1 MAKEQVSSILR
12 ALEILEC
19 FMDNETEWTLKRLV
33 AQLDLPTTTVHRQ
46 LSTLTDRGYLVQDPI
61 RKSYRVGPR
70 LLLLSSTVLSHSD
83 LRSTARTAAFCNT
96 PASAPPAWRLSSSS
110 RRPAARGRRSNRSFP

>member
-33 AQLDLPTTTVHRQ
+33 AQLDHNTPCLNYVIISF
-46 LSTLTDRGYLVQDPI
+46 STLYNFII
-61 RKSYRVGPR
+61 RK
-70 LLLLSSTVLSHSD
+70 HKIQII
-83 LRSTARTAAFCNT
+83 
-96 PASAPPAWRLSSSS
+96 
-110 RRPAARGRRSNRSFP
+110 

>member
-33 AQLDLPTTTVHRQ
+33 AQLDLPTPTVHRQ
-46 LSTLTDRGYLVQDPI
+46 LSTLTDRG
-61 RKSYRVGPR
+61 
-70 LLLLSSTVLSHSD
+70 
-83 LRSTARTAAFCNT
+83 
-96 PASAPPAWRLSSSS
+96 
-110 RRPAARGRRSNRSFP
+110 

>member
-33 AQLDLPTTTVHRQ
+33 AQLDRSPGFPPR
-46 LSTLTDRGYLVQDPI
+46 
-61 RKSYRVGPR
+61 RVPPSGPR
-70 LLLLSSTVLSHSD
+70 SPST
-83 LRSTARTAAFCNT
+83 
-96 PASAPPAWRLSSSS
+96 P
-110 RRPAARGRRSNRSFP
+110 